1 MTKTSEMDI
10 DFFEKLQIIWLIED
24 KENEIKKITDFIRQR
39 EMEECENRHIG
50 KFLAWKPL
58 NKRVAL

>member
-1 MTKTSEMDI
+1 MDI

-24 KENEIKKITDFIRQR
+24 KENEIKKIMDSIRQR
-39 EMEECENRHIG
+39 EMEELENRLTR

-58 NKRVAL
+58 NKRVTL